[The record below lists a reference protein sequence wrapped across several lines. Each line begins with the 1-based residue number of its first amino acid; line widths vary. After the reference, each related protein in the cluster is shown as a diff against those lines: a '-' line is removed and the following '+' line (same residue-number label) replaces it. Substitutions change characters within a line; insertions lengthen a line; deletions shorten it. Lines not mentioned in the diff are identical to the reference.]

1 MIIPNRGAM
10 YIKSIILV
18 FLASLAAIA
27 FWFFYKEIV
36 SLGTFQATATYFVI
50 LFVTMYMVTM
60 GLLMLFAKRAIEYG
74 IAVAAG
80 VAPLCY
86 FFGFSLLSV
95 SIVFIYGALA
105 FYALGRVRDELKS
118 RINFNTIILLRQGI
132 PLLLT
137 ALSLAFAVA
146 YFIETSR
153 APERITIRDIIP
165 PSLVNAVIS
174 RADPIKFTAALSV
187 DEYIERQLQTAGAD
201 ISSLSQ
207 VERER
212 FFEEARQQL
221 AESFLKNAPP
231 LRLKGSE
238 KVGDVVYELILSRS
252 DQLFASYRTI
262 IPVTFAIGFFLFLR
276 TVAFPY
282 GWLILWVSAGIVKA
296 LHRTGILTPI
306 EEQTKK
312 EWLRWA

>member
-1 MIIPNRGAM
+1 M
-10 YIKSIILV
+10 YIKSLILA

-36 SLGTFQATATYFVI
+36 SLGTFQTAAVYYTI
-50 LFVTMYMVTM
+50 LFVTMYVVAM
-60 GLLMLFAKRAIEYG
+60 GLLMLFAKRAIEYSV
-74 IAVAAG
+74 AVAAG
-80 VAPLCY
+80 IAPLWY
-86 FFGFSLLSV
+86 FFGFSLLST
-95 SIVFIYGALA
+95 SIVFIYGVFA

-137 ALSLAFAVA
+137 ALSLAFAAA
-146 YFIETSR
+146 YFIETSH

-165 PSLVNAVIS
+165 PSLVNAIIS
-174 RADPIKFTAALSV
+174 RVNPIKFAAALSV
-187 DEYIERQLQTAGAD
+187 DEYIERQLQTTGVD
-201 ISSLSQ
+201 ISLLSQ
-207 VERER
+207 VERKR

-221 AESFLKNAPP
+221 AESFLKNVPP
-231 LRLKGSE
+231 LHLKGSE

-282 GWLILWVSAGIVKA
+282 GWLILWISTGIVTA
-296 LHRTGILTPI
+296 LRHTGVLTLV
-306 EEQTKK
+306 EKQTTKK
-312 EWLRWA
+312 WLEWV